1 MAGPSLQKPLALLF
15 PLPEPEAQWSHQ
27 CGLSICGAQRSPF
40 CALQGMDSPRLL
52 NIRVHLNR

>member
-15 PLPEPEAQWSHQ
+15 PLPEPEAQRSHP

-40 CALQGMDSPRLL
+40 CALQGMDLL
-52 NIRVHLNR
+52 RVHPNR